1 MPRGAHSFNFMQK
14 MDIFR
19 PVVVRTDGM
28 EREGL
33 VSQDNRVLTT
43 GSNYNNKYEY
53 KKLVKMLI
61 YS

>member
-1 MPRGAHSFNFMQK
+1 MIEIQISACIAIAVWMLYERTERN
-14 MDIFR
+14 
-19 PVVVRTDGM
+19 VRDWW
-28 EREGL
+28 E
-33 VSQDNRVLTT
+33 DNRVLTT